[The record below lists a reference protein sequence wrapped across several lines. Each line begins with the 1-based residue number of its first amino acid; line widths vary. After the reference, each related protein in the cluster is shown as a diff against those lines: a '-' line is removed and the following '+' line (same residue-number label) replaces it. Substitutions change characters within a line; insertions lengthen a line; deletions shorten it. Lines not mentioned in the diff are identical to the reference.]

1 MPPTALS
8 AFINDTLFLDS
19 DTATQLID
27 SAYVQLRQDFAYASL
42 TGVPA
47 SSAGVDSAAVI
58 ELIDSDYVQLR
69 QDYAYGSLTDAP
81 NVLDSA
87 DVALIAGDAGVDSA
101 TVLGLIDSAHVQ
113 LRQDYAYASLT
124 GTPNVLDSADV
135 SLIAGGLSGVDSATV
150 LGLID
155 SAHVQLRQDY
165 AYGSLTGTPN
175 VLDSADVA
183 LIAGDAGVDS
193 ATVLGLIDSAHVQLR
208 QDYAYGSLT
217 DAPNVLDSA
226 DVSSIAGGLSGVDS
240 AYVATQ
246 INALIDGAP
255 GALDTLNEI
264 AIALNNDSD
273 AYNTLLSKI
282 DSNGTALSS
291 KLDTNQSLSL
301 ITTTVD
307 SAYVQLRQSSV
318 GPATFADL
326 TEISLADLDVHDIA
340 VPATSVHVITP
351 NGSSAYRSDIHGTT
365 DNPTLYVSAGETIA
379 FDLTGVT
386 GSHPFEIRSD
396 ASTAY
401 NTGLIHIA
409 PDGTR
414 TTGSSAQGKTSGT
427 LYWKVPGSISGT
439 YKYRCT
445 NHSGMIGDIIIDDPS
460 ADLDSAAVIG
470 LIDSDY
476 VQLRQDYAYASLT
489 GSPNVLD
496 SADVSTIA
504 GSLSGLDAA
513 GVTALVD
520 SDYVQLRQDYAYGSL
535 TGTPN
540 VLDSADVS
548 LIAGSSAGVDSATV
562 LGLIDSA
569 HVQLRQDYAYAS
581 LTDAPNVLDS
591 ADVSTIAGS
600 LSGLDAAAVTALV
613 DSDYVQLRQD
623 YAYGSLTG
631 VPNVLDS
638 ADVSAIA
645 GSSAGVDS
653 ATVLGLIDSAHV
665 QLRQDYAYGSL
676 TGTPNVLD
684 SADVSLIAGGLS
696 GVDSAYVTTQIDALI
711 DGAPG
716 ALNTLNELAAAIN
729 DDSQAYNTLLSLVN
743 GKLDSA
749 DAITLITTT
758 VDSAYVQLRQS
769 IVGSGGV
776 DSATVLGLIDSAHV
790 QLRQDYAYASL
801 TGAPNVLD
809 SALSIQLIDAK
820 IQVLDIAD
828 IVGSSGNSGE
838 FLKSLGSGDA
848 EWANV
853 LDSADVALIA
863 GDAGTDSATVLGLID
878 SAHVQLRQDYAYAS
892 LTGSPNVLDSAD
904 VSLIAGEAGLDSA
917 LSIQLI
923 DAKIQVLDIA
933 DIVGSSGN
941 SGQYLKSLGSGDAE
955 WANVLDSAD
964 VSLIAGS
971 SAGVDSATV
980 LGLIDSAHVQLRQDY
995 AYASLTGVP
1004 NVLDS
1009 ADVSLIAGDAGVDS
1023 ATVLGLIDSA
1033 HVQLRQDYAYA
1044 SLTGAP
1050 NILDSALTTSII
1062 TTTVDSAYVASR
1074 VSTNVATLNIAPSAK
1089 YARLSLTSQQ
1099 SLPSSSTTVVTNFN
1113 TRVTDNTTNNLLTST
1128 LGDGKFIIPAGVS
1141 KVKLKA
1147 SLETASASDQIIL
1160 QIQKNGSNLPGS
1172 TNFDIQSTG
1181 GDYVA
1186 GFTAILDV
1194 VENDY
1199 FQIAVFTASS
1209 ATAEVDVNYSWFELE
1224 VIEGSILNQTV
1235 STTIELEDL
1244 ANVDSSSATQG
1255 QVLTWDSANSYWYA
1269 STLAAGTDSSSVVSI
1284 ITTTVDSAYV
1294 QLRQDYAYAS
1304 LTGVPNVLDSADVS
1318 LIAGGSGGGLDSS
1331 LSISLINTTVD
1342 SAYVQSK
1349 ITSSTIYTRT
1359 ITTATAGQTV
1369 FAATYTPNYVDVYVN
1384 GIKILNTTDFTATNG
1399 TSVTLL
1405 SSSDAGDIV
1414 EITAWVPTAIVGSVS
1429 AWVSVDS
1436 ALTLYSGQRALADT
1450 TSSPVTLTLPS
1461 SPNLG
1466 DEVRVIDATNNAA
1479 TNNITVA
1486 RNGSKI
1492 MGLDS
1497 DLTININEAAFGLV
1511 YFNASRGW
1519 LLTEK

>member
-1 MPPTALS
+1 MADYNSIYTGAQIDSAIGALSTALQPSDISDFESSTQLNNRDSANRNRSNHTGTQLASTISDFETAVDNLTLDSANVLGLIDSAHVQLRQDYSYASLTGAPPVLSEPDVARLVRELGWGGDSATVLGLIDSAHVQLRQDYAYGSLSGAPTALS

-135 SLIAGGLSGVDSATV
+135 SLIAGGLSGIDSAAVIGLIDSDYVQLRQDYAYGSLTGTPNVLDSADVSLIAGSSGGGVDSATV

-165 AYGSLTGTPN
+165 AYGSLTGT
-175 VLDSADVA
+175 
-183 LIAGDAGVDS
+183 
-193 ATVLGLIDSAHVQLR
+193 
-208 QDYAYGSLT
+208 
-217 DAPNVLDSA
+217 PNVLDSA

-264 AIALNNDSD
+264 AIAFKQRQRCIQYITVQNRFKWYS
-273 AYNTLLSKI
+273 S
-282 DSNGTALSS
+282 LSS

-427 LYWKVPGSISGT
+427 LYWKVPGSINGT

-489 GSPNVLD
+489 GTPNVLD

-504 GSLSGLDAA
+504 GSISGLDAA

-520 SDYVQLRQDYAYGSL
+520 SDYVQLRQDYAYASL
-535 TGTPN
+535 TGSPN

-548 LIAGSSAGVDSATV
+548 LIAGSSSAGVDSATV

-581 LTDAPNVLDS
+581 LT
-591 ADVSTIAGS
+591 
-600 LSGLDAAAVTALV
+600 
-613 DSDYVQLRQD
+613 
-623 YAYGSLTG
+623 
-631 VPNVLDS
+631 
-638 ADVSAIA
+638 
-645 GSSAGVDS
+645 
-653 ATVLGLIDSAHV
+653 
-665 QLRQDYAYGSL
+665 
-676 TGTPNVLD
+676 
-684 SADVSLIAGGLS
+684 
-696 GVDSAYVTTQIDALI
+696 
-711 DGAPG
+711 GA
-716 ALNTLNELAAAIN
+716 
-729 DDSQAYNTLLSLVN
+729 
-743 GKLDSA
+743 
-749 DAITLITTT
+749 
-758 VDSAYVQLRQS
+758 
-769 IVGSGGV
+769 
-776 DSATVLGLIDSAHV
+776 
-790 QLRQDYAYASL
+790 
-801 TGAPNVLD
+801 
-809 SALSIQLIDAK
+809 
-820 IQVLDIAD
+820 
-828 IVGSSGNSGE
+828 
-838 FLKSLGSGDA
+838 
-848 EWANV
+848 
-853 LDSADVALIA
+853 
-863 GDAGTDSATVLGLID
+863 
-878 SAHVQLRQDYAYAS
+878 
-892 LTGSPNVLDSAD
+892 PNVLDSAD

-971 SAGVDSATV
+971 SAGVDSAYVTTQINALIDGAPGALNTLNELAAAINDDSQAYNTLLSLVNTKIDSADAITLITTTVDSAYVQLSAIGLPYSSLTGAPTLLDSALAQSLIDATAQTQDISDIVGAEGNSGEFLKSLGGGNATWVNISTVVDSAYVQLSAIGLPYTSLTGTPNVLDSADVSAIADSAYV
-980 LGLIDSAHVQLRQDY
+980 LGLIDSAHVQLSAIGLPY
-995 AYASLTGVP
+995 TSLTGVP

-1009 ADVSLIAGDAGVDS
+1009 ADVSLIAGNAGTDS

-1050 NILDSALTTSII
+1050 GAGLDSALSQSLIDATVQVLDISDIVGAEGTSGQYLKSLGSGNAGWESFPTTLDSALTTQLI
-1062 TTTVDSAYVASR
+1062 DSAYVQ
-1074 VSTNVATLNIAPSAK
+1074 LSAIGLP
-1089 YARLSLTSQQ
+1089 YSSLTAT
-1099 SLPSSSTTVVTNFN
+1099 P
-1113 TRVTDNTTNNLLTST
+1113 NL
-1128 LGDGKFIIPAGVS
+1128 I
-1141 KVKLKA
+1141 
-1147 SLETASASDQIIL
+1147 
-1160 QIQKNGSNLPGS
+1160 
-1172 TNFDIQSTG
+1172 
-1181 GDYVA
+1181 
-1186 GFTAILDV
+1186 
-1194 VENDY
+1194 
-1199 FQIAVFTASS
+1199 
-1209 ATAEVDVNYSWFELE
+1209 
-1224 VIEGSILNQTV
+1224 
-1235 STTIELEDL
+1235 
-1244 ANVDSSSATQG
+1244 
-1255 QVLTWDSANSYWYA
+1255 DSA
-1269 STLAAGTDSSSVVSI
+1269 L
-1284 ITTTVDSAYV
+1284 TTQLIDSAYV
-1294 QLRQDYAYAS
+1294 QLR
-1304 LTGVPNVLDSADVS
+1304 
-1318 LIAGGSGGGLDSS
+1318 SGGGGGGL
-1331 LSISLINTTVD
+1331 
-1342 SAYVQSK
+1342 
-1349 ITSSTIYTRT
+1349 
-1359 ITTATAGQTV
+1359 
-1369 FAATYTPNYVDVYVN
+1369 
-1384 GIKILNTTDFTATNG
+1384 
-1399 TSVTLL
+1399 
-1405 SSSDAGDIV
+1405 
-1414 EITAWVPTAIVGSVS
+1414 S
-1429 AWVSVDS
+1429 AWVEKTDAYTLVAGDRIVLDTRDS
-1436 ALTLYSGQRALADT
+1436 ALS
-1450 TSSPVTLTLPS
+1450 LTLPA
-1461 SPNLG
+1461 SPTFS
-1466 DEVRVIDATNNAA
+1466 DEVSIMDGTNYAA
-1479 TNNITVA
+1479 TNNVTISG
-1486 RNGSKI
+1486 NGKKI
-1492 MGLDS
+1492 LASDS
-1497 DLTININEAAFGLV
+1497 DFVINIDR
-1511 YFNASRGW
+1511 ASIDLMFYNDSQGW
-1519 LLTEK
+1519 ILTKAI

>member
-1 MPPTALS
+1 MADYNSIYTGAQIDSAIGALNTALQPSDISAFESTTQLNNRDSANRTRSNHTGTQLASTISDFETAVDNLTLDSANVLGLIDSAHVQLSSIGLPYTSLTGSPNVLDSADVSLIASSLSGLDAAGVTALVDSDYVQLRQDYAYGSLSGAPTALS

-47 SSAGVDSAAVI
+47 SSAGVDSATVL
-58 ELIDSDYVQLR
+58 ELIDSAHVQLR
-69 QDYAYGSLTDAP
+69 QDYAYASLTGSP

-124 GTPNVLDSADV
+124 GAPTALSAFINDTLYLDSATATQ
-135 SLIAGGLSGVDSATV
+135 LIDSAYVQLRQSIVGSGGVDSATV

-175 VLDSADVA
+175 VLDSADV
-183 LIAGDAGVDS
+183 
-193 ATVLGLIDSAHVQLR
+193 
-208 QDYAYGSLT
+208 
-217 DAPNVLDSA
+217 
-226 DVSSIAGGLSGVDS
+226 SSIAGGLSGVDS
-240 AYVATQ
+240 AYVAAQ
-246 INALIDGAP
+246 IDALIDGAP
-255 GALDTLNEI
+255 GALDTLNELAA
-264 AIALNNDSD
+264 AINDDSQ
-273 AYNTLLSKI
+273 AYNTLLSLVNTKI
-282 DSNGTALSS
+282 DSADAIT
-291 KLDTNQSLSL
+291 L

-476 VQLRQDYAYASLT
+476 VQLRQDYAY
-489 GSPNVLD
+489 
-496 SADVSTIA
+496 
-504 GSLSGLDAA
+504 
-513 GVTALVD
+513 
-520 SDYVQLRQDYAYGSL
+520 GSL

-548 LIAGSSAGVDSATV
+548 S
-562 LGLIDSA
+562 
-569 HVQLRQDYAYAS
+569 
-581 LTDAPNVLDS
+581 
-591 ADVSTIAGS
+591 IAGS

-623 YAYGSLTG
+623 YAY
-631 VPNVLDS
+631 
-638 ADVSAIA
+638 
-645 GSSAGVDS
+645 
-653 ATVLGLIDSAHV
+653 
-665 QLRQDYAYGSL
+665 
-676 TGTPNVLD
+676 
-684 SADVSLIAGGLS
+684 
-696 GVDSAYVTTQIDALI
+696 
-711 DGAPG
+711 
-716 ALNTLNELAAAIN
+716 
-729 DDSQAYNTLLSLVN
+729 
-743 GKLDSA
+743 
-749 DAITLITTT
+749 
-758 VDSAYVQLRQS
+758 
-769 IVGSGGV
+769 
-776 DSATVLGLIDSAHV
+776 
-790 QLRQDYAYASL
+790 ASL
-801 TGAPNVLD
+801 TGA
-809 SALSIQLIDAK
+809 
-820 IQVLDIAD
+820 
-828 IVGSSGNSGE
+828 
-838 FLKSLGSGDA
+838 
-848 EWANV
+848 
-853 LDSADVALIA
+853 
-863 GDAGTDSATVLGLID
+863 
-878 SAHVQLRQDYAYAS
+878 
-892 LTGSPNVLDSAD
+892 PNVLDSAD

-995 AYASLTGVP
+995 AYASLTGSP

-1009 ADVSLIAGDAGVDS
+1009 AGVTALVDS
-1023 ATVLGLIDSA
+1023 D
-1033 HVQLRQDYAYA
+1033 
-1044 SLTGAP
+1044 
-1050 NILDSALTTSII
+1050 
-1062 TTTVDSAYVASR
+1062 
-1074 VSTNVATLNIAPSAK
+1074 
-1089 YARLSLTSQQ
+1089 
-1099 SLPSSSTTVVTNFN
+1099 
-1113 TRVTDNTTNNLLTST
+1113 
-1128 LGDGKFIIPAGVS
+1128 
-1141 KVKLKA
+1141 
-1147 SLETASASDQIIL
+1147 
-1160 QIQKNGSNLPGS
+1160 
-1172 TNFDIQSTG
+1172 
-1181 GDYVA
+1181 
-1186 GFTAILDV
+1186 
-1194 VENDY
+1194 
-1199 FQIAVFTASS
+1199 
-1209 ATAEVDVNYSWFELE
+1209 
-1224 VIEGSILNQTV
+1224 
-1235 STTIELEDL
+1235 
-1244 ANVDSSSATQG
+1244 
-1255 QVLTWDSANSYWYA
+1255 
-1269 STLAAGTDSSSVVSI
+1269 
-1284 ITTTVDSAYV
+1284 YV

-1318 LIAGGSGGGLDSS
+1318 SIAGSAGVDSATVLGLIDSAHVQLSAIGLPYSSLTATPTILDSADVSAIAGSSGGGGG
-1331 LSISLINTTVD
+1331 VD
-1342 SAYVQSK
+1342 SATVLGLIDSAHIQSK

-1369 FAATYTPNYVDVYVN
+1369 FAATYTPNYVDVFIN
-1384 GIKILNTTDFTATNG
+1384 GIKILDTTDFTATNG
-1399 TSVTLL
+1399 TSVTLINTP
-1405 SSSDAGDIV
+1405 SSVGDIV
-1414 EITAWVPTAIVGSVS
+1414 EITAWVPTAVVTPVVLDTVFSYYFINAGNFTGPVEGTKNITPTKDITLLNLSATIDAAVGSSIIFDVEKNDS
-1429 AWVSVDS
+1429 AIQSFAITSGQTDITASFNSGLTFTDSDIISVDI
-1436 ALTLYSGQRALADT
+1436 TSGSGKDL
-1450 TSSPVTLTLPS
+1450 V
-1461 SPNLG
+1461 
-1466 DEVRVIDATNNAA
+1466 V
-1479 TNNITVA
+1479 
-1486 RNGSKI
+1486 KI
-1492 MGLDS
+1492 NYKE
-1497 DLTININEAAFGLV
+1497 T
-1511 YFNASRGW
+1511 
-1519 LLTEK
+1519 

>member
-1 MPPTALS
+1 MADYNSIYTGAQIDSAIGAALTALQPSDISAFESTTQLNNRDIANQIRSNHTGTQLASTISDFETAVDNLTLDSADVLGLIDSAHVQLRQDYAYASLTDAPNVLDSADVSLIAGGLSGWGGDSATVLGLIDSDHVQLRQDYAYGSLSGAPTALS

-27 SAYVQLRQDFAYASL
+27 SAYVQLRQSIV
-42 TGVPA
+42 G
-47 SSAGVDSAAVI
+47 SGGVDSAAVI
-58 ELIDSDYVQLR
+58 GLIDSDYVQLR

-124 GTPNVLDSADV
+124 GSPNVLDSADV
-135 SLIAGGLSGVDSATV
+135 STIAGSLSGLDAAGVTALVDS
-150 LGLID
+150 
-155 SAHVQLRQDY
+155 DY
-165 AYGSLTGTPN
+165 
-175 VLDSADVA
+175 
-183 LIAGDAGVDS
+183 
-193 ATVLGLIDSAHVQLR
+193 VQLR

-217 DAPNVLDSA
+217 DAPNVLDSADVSLIAGSSAGVDSATVLGLIDSDHVQLRQDYAYASLTGTPNVLDSA

-476 VQLRQDYAYASLT
+476 
-489 GSPNVLD
+489 
-496 SADVSTIA
+496 I
-504 GSLSGLDAA
+504 
-513 GVTALVD
+513 
-520 SDYVQLRQDYAYGSL
+520 QLRQDYAYGSL

-548 LIAGSSAGVDSATV
+548 SIAGGLSGLDAAAVTALVDSDYVQLRQDYAYASLTGAPNVLDSADVSTIAGSSAGVDSATV

-569 HVQLRQDYAYAS
+569 HVQLRQDYAHAS
-581 LTDAPNVLDS
+581 LT
-591 ADVSTIAGS
+591 GS
-600 LSGLDAAAVTALV
+600 
-613 DSDYVQLRQD
+613 
-623 YAYGSLTG
+623 
-631 VPNVLDS
+631 
-638 ADVSAIA
+638 
-645 GSSAGVDS
+645 
-653 ATVLGLIDSAHV
+653 
-665 QLRQDYAYGSL
+665 
-676 TGTPNVLD
+676 PNVLD

-696 GVDSAYVTTQIDALI
+696 GVDSAYVTARIDALI

-790 QLRQDYAYASL
+790 QLRQDYAYGSL
-801 TGAPNVLD
+801 TGVP
-809 SALSIQLIDAK
+809 
-820 IQVLDIAD
+820 
-828 IVGSSGNSGE
+828 
-838 FLKSLGSGDA
+838 
-848 EWANV
+848 
-853 LDSADVALIA
+853 
-863 GDAGTDSATVLGLID
+863 
-878 SAHVQLRQDYAYAS
+878 
-892 LTGSPNVLDSAD
+892 
-904 VSLIAGEAGLDSA
+904 
-917 LSIQLI
+917 
-923 DAKIQVLDIA
+923 
-933 DIVGSSGN
+933 
-941 SGQYLKSLGSGDAE
+941 
-955 WANVLDSAD
+955 NVLDSAD

-971 SAGVDSATV
+971 SAGIDSAAV
-980 LGLIDSAHVQLRQDY
+980 IGLIDSDYIQLRQDY

-1009 ADVSLIAGDAGVDS
+1009 ADVSAIAGSGGGGVDS

-1033 HVQLRQDYAYA
+1033 H
-1044 SLTGAP
+1044 
-1050 NILDSALTTSII
+1050 I
-1062 TTTVDSAYVASR
+1062 
-1074 VSTNVATLNIAPSAK
+1074 
-1089 YARLSLTSQQ
+1089 
-1099 SLPSSSTTVVTNFN
+1099 
-1113 TRVTDNTTNNLLTST
+1113 
-1128 LGDGKFIIPAGVS
+1128 
-1141 KVKLKA
+1141 
-1147 SLETASASDQIIL
+1147 
-1160 QIQKNGSNLPGS
+1160 
-1172 TNFDIQSTG
+1172 
-1181 GDYVA
+1181 
-1186 GFTAILDV
+1186 
-1194 VENDY
+1194 
-1199 FQIAVFTASS
+1199 
-1209 ATAEVDVNYSWFELE
+1209 
-1224 VIEGSILNQTV
+1224 
-1235 STTIELEDL
+1235 
-1244 ANVDSSSATQG
+1244 
-1255 QVLTWDSANSYWYA
+1255 
-1269 STLAAGTDSSSVVSI
+1269 
-1284 ITTTVDSAYV
+1284 
-1294 QLRQDYAYAS
+1294 
-1304 LTGVPNVLDSADVS
+1304 
-1318 LIAGGSGGGLDSS
+1318 
-1331 LSISLINTTVD
+1331 
-1342 SAYVQSK
+1342 QSK

-1369 FAATYTPNYVDVYVN
+1369 FAATYTPNYVDVFIN
-1384 GIKILNTTDFTATNG
+1384 GIKILDTTDFTATNG
-1399 TSVTLL
+1399 TSVTLINTP
-1405 SSSDAGDIV
+1405 SSVGDIV
-1414 EITAWVPTAIVGSVS
+1414 EITAWVPTAVVTPVVLDTVFSYYFINAGNFTGPVEGTKNITPTKDITLLNLSATIDAAVGSSIIFDVEKNDS
-1429 AWVSVDS
+1429 AIQSFAITSGQTDITASFNSGLTFTDSDIISVDI
-1436 ALTLYSGQRALADT
+1436 TSGSGKDL
-1450 TSSPVTLTLPS
+1450 V
-1461 SPNLG
+1461 
-1466 DEVRVIDATNNAA
+1466 V
-1479 TNNITVA
+1479 
-1486 RNGSKI
+1486 KI
-1492 MGLDS
+1492 NYKE
-1497 DLTININEAAFGLV
+1497 T
-1511 YFNASRGW
+1511 
-1519 LLTEK
+1519 

>member
-1 MPPTALS
+1 M
-8 AFINDTLFLDS
+8 
-19 DTATQLID
+19 
-27 SAYVQLRQDFAYASL
+27 VQL
-42 TGVPA
+42 
-47 SSAGVDSAAVI
+47 
-58 ELIDSDYVQLR
+58 
-69 QDYAYGSLTDAP
+69 
-81 NVLDSA
+81 
-87 DVALIAGDAGVDSA
+87 
-101 TVLGLIDSAHVQ
+101 
-113 LRQDYAYASLT
+113 
-124 GTPNVLDSADV
+124 
-135 SLIAGGLSGVDSATV
+135 
-150 LGLID
+150 
-155 SAHVQLRQDY
+155 
-165 AYGSLTGTPN
+165 
-175 VLDSADVA
+175 
-183 LIAGDAGVDS
+183 
-193 ATVLGLIDSAHVQLR
+193 
-208 QDYAYGSLT
+208 
-217 DAPNVLDSA
+217 
-226 DVSSIAGGLSGVDS
+226 
-240 AYVATQ
+240 
-246 INALIDGAP
+246 
-255 GALDTLNEI
+255 
-264 AIALNNDSD
+264 
-273 AYNTLLSKI
+273 
-282 DSNGTALSS
+282 LSS

-513 GVTALVD
+513 AVTALVD

-581 LTDAPNVLDS
+581 LT
-591 ADVSTIAGS
+591 GS
-600 LSGLDAAAVTALV
+600 
-613 DSDYVQLRQD
+613 
-623 YAYGSLTG
+623 
-631 VPNVLDS
+631 
-638 ADVSAIA
+638 
-645 GSSAGVDS
+645 
-653 ATVLGLIDSAHV
+653 
-665 QLRQDYAYGSL
+665 
-676 TGTPNVLD
+676 PNVLD

-1050 NILDSALTTSII
+1050 NILDSA
-1062 TTTVDSAYVASR
+1062 
-1074 VSTNVATLNIAPSAK
+1074 
-1089 YARLSLTSQQ
+1089 
-1099 SLPSSSTTVVTNFN
+1099 F
-1113 TRVTDNTTNNLLTST
+1113 
-1128 LGDGKFIIPAGVS
+1128 
-1141 KVKLKA
+1141 
-1147 SLETASASDQIIL
+1147 
-1160 QIQKNGSNLPGS
+1160 
-1172 TNFDIQSTG
+1172 
-1181 GDYVA
+1181 
-1186 GFTAILDV
+1186 
-1194 VENDY
+1194 
-1199 FQIAVFTASS
+1199 
-1209 ATAEVDVNYSWFELE
+1209 
-1224 VIEGSILNQTV
+1224 
-1235 STTIELEDL
+1235 
-1244 ANVDSSSATQG
+1244 
-1255 QVLTWDSANSYWYA
+1255 
-1269 STLAAGTDSSSVVSI
+1269 
-1284 ITTTVDSAYV
+1284 
-1294 QLRQDYAYAS
+1294 
-1304 LTGVPNVLDSADVS
+1304 
-1318 LIAGGSGGGLDSS
+1318 
-1331 LSISLINTTVD
+1331 
-1342 SAYVQSK
+1342 
-1349 ITSSTIYTRT
+1349 
-1359 ITTATAGQTV
+1359 
-1369 FAATYTPNYVDVYVN
+1369 
-1384 GIKILNTTDFTATNG
+1384 
-1399 TSVTLL
+1399 
-1405 SSSDAGDIV
+1405 
-1414 EITAWVPTAIVGSVS
+1414 
-1429 AWVSVDS
+1429 
-1436 ALTLYSGQRALADT
+1436 
-1450 TSSPVTLTLPS
+1450 
-1461 SPNLG
+1461 
-1466 DEVRVIDATNNAA
+1466 
-1479 TNNITVA
+1479 NNIHNHNHS
-1486 RNGSKI
+1486 RFRLCCIKSKYQCSHI
-1492 MGLDS
+1492 KYRS
-1497 DLTININEAAFGLV
+1497 
-1511 YFNASRGW
+1511 
-1519 LLTEK
+1519 

>member
-1 MPPTALS
+1 M
-8 AFINDTLFLDS
+8 
-19 DTATQLID
+19 
-27 SAYVQLRQDFAYASL
+27 VQL
-42 TGVPA
+42 
-47 SSAGVDSAAVI
+47 
-58 ELIDSDYVQLR
+58 
-69 QDYAYGSLTDAP
+69 
-81 NVLDSA
+81 
-87 DVALIAGDAGVDSA
+87 
-101 TVLGLIDSAHVQ
+101 
-113 LRQDYAYASLT
+113 
-124 GTPNVLDSADV
+124 
-135 SLIAGGLSGVDSATV
+135 
-150 LGLID
+150 
-155 SAHVQLRQDY
+155 
-165 AYGSLTGTPN
+165 
-175 VLDSADVA
+175 
-183 LIAGDAGVDS
+183 
-193 ATVLGLIDSAHVQLR
+193 
-208 QDYAYGSLT
+208 
-217 DAPNVLDSA
+217 
-226 DVSSIAGGLSGVDS
+226 
-240 AYVATQ
+240 
-246 INALIDGAP
+246 
-255 GALDTLNEI
+255 
-264 AIALNNDSD
+264 
-273 AYNTLLSKI
+273 
-282 DSNGTALSS
+282 LSS

-513 GVTALVD
+513 AVTALVD

-548 LIAGSSAGVDSATV
+548 TIAGSSAGVDSATV

-569 HVQLRQDYAYAS
+569 HVQLRQDYAYGS

-600 LSGLDAAAVTALV
+600 ISGLDAAGVTALV

-665 QLRQDYAYGSL
+665 QLRQDYAYASL
-676 TGTPNVLD
+676 TGVPNVLD
-684 SADVSLIAGGLS
+684 SADVSSIAGGLS

-749 DAITLITTT
+749 GAITLITTT

-790 QLRQDYAYASL
+790 QLRQDYAYGSL
-801 TGAPNVLD
+801 TGTP
-809 SALSIQLIDAK
+809 
-820 IQVLDIAD
+820 
-828 IVGSSGNSGE
+828 
-838 FLKSLGSGDA
+838 
-848 EWANV
+848 
-853 LDSADVALIA
+853 
-863 GDAGTDSATVLGLID
+863 
-878 SAHVQLRQDYAYAS
+878 
-892 LTGSPNVLDSAD
+892 
-904 VSLIAGEAGLDSA
+904 
-917 LSIQLI
+917 
-923 DAKIQVLDIA
+923 
-933 DIVGSSGN
+933 
-941 SGQYLKSLGSGDAE
+941 
-955 WANVLDSAD
+955 NVLDSAD

-971 SAGVDSATV
+971 SAGIDSAAV
-980 LGLIDSAHVQLRQDY
+980 IGLIDSAHVQLRQDY

-1009 ADVSLIAGDAGVDS
+1009 ADVSAIAGSSGGGVDS

-1033 HVQLRQDYAYA
+1033 H
-1044 SLTGAP
+1044 
-1050 NILDSALTTSII
+1050 I
-1062 TTTVDSAYVASR
+1062 
-1074 VSTNVATLNIAPSAK
+1074 
-1089 YARLSLTSQQ
+1089 
-1099 SLPSSSTTVVTNFN
+1099 
-1113 TRVTDNTTNNLLTST
+1113 
-1128 LGDGKFIIPAGVS
+1128 
-1141 KVKLKA
+1141 
-1147 SLETASASDQIIL
+1147 
-1160 QIQKNGSNLPGS
+1160 
-1172 TNFDIQSTG
+1172 
-1181 GDYVA
+1181 
-1186 GFTAILDV
+1186 
-1194 VENDY
+1194 
-1199 FQIAVFTASS
+1199 
-1209 ATAEVDVNYSWFELE
+1209 
-1224 VIEGSILNQTV
+1224 
-1235 STTIELEDL
+1235 
-1244 ANVDSSSATQG
+1244 
-1255 QVLTWDSANSYWYA
+1255 
-1269 STLAAGTDSSSVVSI
+1269 
-1284 ITTTVDSAYV
+1284 
-1294 QLRQDYAYAS
+1294 
-1304 LTGVPNVLDSADVS
+1304 
-1318 LIAGGSGGGLDSS
+1318 
-1331 LSISLINTTVD
+1331 
-1342 SAYVQSK
+1342 QSK

-1369 FAATYTPNYVDVYVN
+1369 FAATYTPNYVDVFIN
-1384 GIKILNTTDFTATNG
+1384 GIKILDTTDFTATNG
-1399 TSVTLL
+1399 TSVTLINTP
-1405 SSSDAGDIV
+1405 SSVGDIV
-1414 EITAWVPTAIVGSVS
+1414 EITAWVPTAVVTPVVLDTIFSYYFINAGNFTGPVEGTKNITPTKDITLLNLSATIDAAVGSSIIFDVEKNDS
-1429 AWVSVDS
+1429 AIQSFAITSGQTDITASFNSGLTFTDSDIISVDI
-1436 ALTLYSGQRALADT
+1436 TSGSGKDL
-1450 TSSPVTLTLPS
+1450 V
-1461 SPNLG
+1461 
-1466 DEVRVIDATNNAA
+1466 V
-1479 TNNITVA
+1479 
-1486 RNGSKI
+1486 KI
-1492 MGLDS
+1492 NYKE
-1497 DLTININEAAFGLV
+1497 T
-1511 YFNASRGW
+1511 
-1519 LLTEK
+1519 